1 MSETASSQLIGVIG
15 AGTMGADIAQSAAL
29 GGFTVR
35 LYDSAPA
42 ARAAALA
49 KIGKTLARSVEKERL
64 TQVQADAVLARVQPV
79 EALEQLA
86 PCEIIIEAIIENF
99 DAKAGL
105 FEAVSAVAPERAL
118 LATNTSSLRVS
129 ELARHVKRPERFVG
143 LHYFF
148 PASINPLLEVIR
160 GEASGDAAVE
170 QALEFARRTGKT
182 PVLCRDV
189 YGFAVNRFFV
199 PYLNE
204 AARLVEEGYD
214 AAVIEACALQ
224 EFEASVGPFKVMDLT
239 KTIIAVHAAETL
251 AQLGEFY
258 RPTRALIE
266 QGESGRPWAVEPAQD
281 PGASRTIR
289 ERLLGAVFLPVLQAL
304 DQQVASAEDIDLGA
318 KLALQWARQPCQMMD
333 ALGQERVRIML
344 QPLLQGHATAMPTS
358 IEQVGRLRVSS

>member
-1 MSETASSQLIGVIG
+1 VSETRSQLIGVIG
-15 AGTMGADIAQSAAL
+15 AGTMGSDIAHSAAL

-49 KIGKTLARSVEKERL
+49 KIGKTLARGVEKERL
-64 TQVQADAVLARVQPV
+64 TQAQADAVLARVQPV
-79 EALEQLA
+79 EALEALA

-99 DAKAGL
+99 EAKAGL
-105 FEAVSAVAPERAL
+105 FEAVSAVAGERAL

-129 ELARHVKRPERFVG
+129 DLAHHVKKPARFVG

-148 PASINPLLEVIR
+148 PASINPLLEIIR
-160 GEASGDAAVE
+160 GEASSDAAVD
-170 QALEFARRTGKT
+170 QALDFARSTGKT

-189 YGFAVNRFFV
+189 FGFAVNRFFV

-204 AARLVEEGYD
+204 AARLVEEGND
-214 AAVIEACALQ
+214 AAAIEACALR

-251 AQLGEFY
+251 AQLGAFY

-266 QGESGRPWAVEPAQD
+266 QGESGRAWAVEPAQD
-281 PGASRTIR
+281 PGQCEGIR
-289 ERLLGAVFLPVLQAL
+289 QRLLGAVFLPVLQAL
-304 DQQVASAEDIDLGA
+304 DQQVASAADLDLGA
-318 KLALQWARQPCQMMD
+318 KLALQWGRQPCQLMD
-333 ALGQERVRIML
+333 TLGQDRVRAML
-344 QPLLQGHATAMPTS
+344 QPLLQAHATAMPAA
-358 IEQVGRLRVSS
+358 IERVGRLRSSS